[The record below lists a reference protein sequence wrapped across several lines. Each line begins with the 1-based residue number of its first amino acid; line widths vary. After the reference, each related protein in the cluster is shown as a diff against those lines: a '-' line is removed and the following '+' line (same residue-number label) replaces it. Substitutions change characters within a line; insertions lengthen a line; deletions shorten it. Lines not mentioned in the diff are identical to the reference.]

1 MSALRAAF
9 HRMHIYRRKCLGP
22 QRLRFCTGSAIGA
35 VVWSVAVLMSLNQQ
49 VDSFVLP
56 NYSPQNGC
64 CKTTGDC
71 NAVQESSKC
80 ESSCNCDVDRMDF
93 AISGVGD
100 SREMKLS
107 DLGRSI
113 AISPNGKL
121 LAVGGK
127 GGGLGITERWTLP
140 TSLRWLREA
149 PSGRVRRY
157 FTHFCRSRR

>member
-22 QRLRFCTGSAIGA
+22 QRLCFCTGSAIGA

-127 GGGLGITERWTLP
+127 GGAGHHRALDSTNFSTM
-140 TSLRWLREA
+140 A
-149 PSGRVRRY
+149 P
-157 FTHFCRSRR
+157 